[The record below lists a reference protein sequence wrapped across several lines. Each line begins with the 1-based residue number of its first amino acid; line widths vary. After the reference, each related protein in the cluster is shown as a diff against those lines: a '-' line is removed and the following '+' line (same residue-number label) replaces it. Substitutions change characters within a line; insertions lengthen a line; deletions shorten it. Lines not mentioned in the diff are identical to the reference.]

1 MLHSSLI
8 KCYFLSFPR
17 LPIKRAQNSLFK
29 VKQRSGQHLYAPCT
43 SVESLWSLVVP
54 LDLGGGV
61 LFHSYR
67 FNRER
72 QHDRAA
78 LSTEVKPLW
87 QWQNYQNLFDS
98 AGVCCVGI
106 WKTEDWTHELNIIL
120 NEEQSRGRET
130 WICWSSIFGQS
141 VIIRCEIICSVDHIL
156 CNVCN
161 WVMMWLRARDL
172 NHLVSNKK

>member
-17 LPIKRAQNSLFK
+17 PPIKRAQNSLFK

-72 QHDRAA
+72 QPPYSAGAPGSCSAGAPGSSLTVFLSHIAPALISSHQPGNNVFLSHHSSFSLQLQPAERSEHDRAA
-78 LSTEVKPLW
+78 LSTEMKPL
-87 QWQNYQNLFDS
+87 
-98 AGVCCVGI
+98 
-106 WKTEDWTHELNIIL
+106 
-120 NEEQSRGRET
+120 
-130 WICWSSIFGQS
+130 
-141 VIIRCEIICSVDHIL
+141 
-156 CNVCN
+156 
-161 WVMMWLRARDL
+161 
-172 NHLVSNKK
+172 